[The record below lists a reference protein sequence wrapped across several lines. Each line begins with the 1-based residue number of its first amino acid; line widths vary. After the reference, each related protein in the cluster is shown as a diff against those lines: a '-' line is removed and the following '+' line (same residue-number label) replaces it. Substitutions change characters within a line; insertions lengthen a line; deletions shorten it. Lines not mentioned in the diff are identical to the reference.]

1 MTACNNSRT
10 LLRRTSQGFTLI
22 ELMITVAIIGILAAV
37 ALPSYR
43 DYVLRGQLVDAT
55 NALASMRA
63 RMEQFYQDNR
73 TYVGG
78 PCATS
83 ATVKTFTVVC
93 NSADISATA
102 FKVTATGSGA
112 TAGFTYTINQI
123 GTTTSAVSS
132 AWGSATCTG
141 TSFLMK
147 KGETTC

>member
-1 MTACNNSRT
+1 MMK
-10 LLRRTSQGFTLI
+10 LRIQSLGFTLI
-22 ELMITVAIIGILAAV
+22 EVMIAVAIIAILASVAV
-37 ALPSYR
+37 PGYNSYLVR
-43 DYVLRGQLVDAT
+43 TKLTEAQSQLGDIRVK
-55 NALASMRA
+55 
-63 RMEQFYQDNR
+63 MEQFYQDNR

-112 TAGFTYTINQI
+112 TAGFTYTINQT